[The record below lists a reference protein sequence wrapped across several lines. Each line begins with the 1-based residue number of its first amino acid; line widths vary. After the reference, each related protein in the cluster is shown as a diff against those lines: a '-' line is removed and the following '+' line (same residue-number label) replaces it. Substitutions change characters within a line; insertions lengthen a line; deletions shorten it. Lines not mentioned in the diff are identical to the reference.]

1 MSGTDAGPNDRI
13 RREALERV
21 SDGIVAL
28 DEGFRYTYVNHR
40 AEQILDCDEE
50 AVLGECMWDVFPETQ
65 GTATEENLRAAAAA
79 GEQRSF
85 ERYNAALELW
95 FDVRIYPDESGLTV
109 HFTDVTERKEYE
121 RELRASTRKL
131 TALVETTSEA
141 IYIKDRDGRYQ
152 FVNEAAADV
161 FGRDPETVVGRTD
174 EALFDPE
181 SAAEI
186 RELDERIVER
196 DERDSRETV
205 RYIDG
210 VEHVFLDDKYP
221 YRDDDDDV
229 VGIMGISRDI
239 TARKRRSRRLEALTE
254 EYEAIF
260 ETAADAIFLVDVER
274 GEEGGGVDAAGAEQ
288 ADYEFRFQRLNSSHE
303 DTTGLTT
310 DAVRGKTPREV
321 LGEDLGAEVAANY
334 CRCVE
339 AREPITYDEELELPE
354 GRFVWQTSLAPVVVD
369 GRVARIV
376 GIARDVTERVEQ
388 ERELRRKNDRL
399 DEFASVIS
407 HDLRNPL
414 NVAQGRAAML
424 ERHCDEEALDHLEPT
439 LDALDRMEAI
449 VEDTLTLARQG
460 ETVGETERIPL
471 LALAGQC
478 WNLVETV
485 DATLDVESAVSIDGD
500 RERLRHVFE
509 NLFRNAVEHG
519 GPDVTVRVG
528 RTDDGI
534 VFVEDDGPGIDHAD
548 RERVFEAGHTSVDGG
563 TGFGLTIVRRIAQ
576 AHDWT
581 VAVGDGPDGGARFEF
596 DGVDAPAG

>member
-40 AEQILDCDEE
+40 AEQILGCDEE
-50 AVLGECMWDVFPETQ
+50 AVLGECMWDVFPETR
-65 GTATEENLRAAAAA
+65 GTATEENLRAAATS

-95 FDVRIYPDESGLTV
+95 FDVRVYPDDSGLTV
-109 HFTDVTERKEYE
+109 HFTDVTERKVYE

-131 TALVETTSEA
+131 TALVESTSEA

-161 FGRDPETVVGRTD
+161 FGHDPETVVGRTD
-174 EALFDPE
+174 EGLFDPE

-186 RELDERIVER
+186 RELDDRIVEG

-221 YRDDDDDV
+221 YHDEDGDV
-229 VGIMGISRDI
+229 VGVMGISRDI
-239 TARKRRSRRLEALTE
+239 TDRKRRSRRLEALTE

-260 ETAADAIFLVDVER
+260 ETAGDAIFLVDVEPGR
-274 GEEGGGVDAAGAEQ
+274 GDGVGGAEAEE
-288 ADYEFRFQRLNSSHE
+288 ADYEFRFQRLNPSHE

-321 LGEDLGAEVAANY
+321 LGEDLGAEVEANY
-334 CRCVE
+334 HRCAE
-339 AREPITYDEELELPE
+339 TREPITYDEELELPE
-354 GRFVWQTSLAPVVVD
+354 GRFVWETNLAPVVVD

-424 ERHCDEEALDHLEPT
+424 DRHCGGEALEHLEPT
-439 LDALDRMEAI
+439 LEALDRMEAI

-460 ETVGETERIPL
+460 ETVGETDRIPL
-471 LALAGQC
+471 RALASQC
-478 WNLVETV
+478 WDLVETA
-485 DATLDVESAVSIDGD
+485 DATLDVESGVAIEGD

-528 RTDDGI
+528 RTDDGT
-534 VFVEDDGPGIDHAD
+534 VFVEDDGPGIDQAD
-548 RERVFEAGHTSVDGG
+548 RGRVFEPGHTSVDGG

-581 VAVGDGPDGGARFEF
+581 VAVGDGPDGGARFEL